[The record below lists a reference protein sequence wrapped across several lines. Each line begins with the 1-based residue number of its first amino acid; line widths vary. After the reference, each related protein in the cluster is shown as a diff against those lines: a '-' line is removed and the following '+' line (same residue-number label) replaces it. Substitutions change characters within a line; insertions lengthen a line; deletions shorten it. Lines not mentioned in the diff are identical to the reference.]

1 MTCGVCALTLLA
13 FLLSGCAPR
22 ASSEDVEIL
31 RAALQPDACAS
42 ALPAMILTEPALK
55 DAAKSPQP
63 LLVFGMDLRARDAGE
78 RRWPVREICPG
89 VKIANES
96 AVRHVYQVSLPVYS
110 PSGNKA
116 VVAIDL
122 HCGPLCG
129 QGQFIE
135 LHKIDGAWRITR
147 TERSWVS

>member
-1 MTCGVCALTLLA
+1 MTRGVCALTLLA

-42 ALPAMILTEPALK
+42 
-55 DAAKSPQP
+55 AKSPQP